1 MEVRTQLDR
10 LRAFLGTDRSILL
23 ICIGFAFLIWLFTKL
38 SQSFIN
44 EREVTINYVVPDKRI
59 MAGNAPYTIAV
70 KVEANGW
77 DHIRNSLRRK
87 PLNIKLNLDEKK
99 DFQSFSNLQIESA
112 LSRSLASNTRVVTG
126 SIPNIEVRMDDKAFK
141 RIPVTLVHS
150 ISPAPQY
157 KLTDTLKT
165 IPDSI
170 TVSGPEFIIDKL
182 NTWETEKL
190 VISDLKEPQNAP
202 VKLKTHPLET
212 VSFDPPEVNCNIKV
226 EFFSEKTVEVPI
238 IVEQIPDSIIYVIN
252 PRKVVVSF
260 TAIRSIYDNITEQD
274 FTATVNFGEFDYSNA
289 QPLPIILK
297 VPNGIDKV
305 KMKQESA
312 EIFVNK

>member
-23 ICIGFAFLIWLFTKL
+23 ICIGLASLIWLFTKL
-38 SQSFIN
+38 SQSFVN
-44 EREVTINYVVPDKRI
+44 ERQVTIKYVVPDKRI
-59 MAGNAPYTIAV
+59 MAGNSPNTIAV
-70 KVEANGW
+70 KVEATGW

-87 PLNIKLNLDEKK
+87 PLNINLNLDEKK

-112 LSRSLASNTRVVTG
+112 LSRSLNSNTKVAAG

-141 RIPVTLVHS
+141 RIPVTLVQNIKS
-150 ISPAPQY
+150 APQY

-165 IPDSI
+165 VPDSI
-170 TVSGPEFIIDKL
+170 TVSGPEFIIDKMDF
-182 NTWETEKL
+182 WETEKL
-190 VISDLKEPQNAP
+190 EIADLKEPLDAP
-202 VKLKTHPLET
+202 VKLKTHPLAT
-212 VSFDPPEVNCNIKV
+212 VSFEPAEVNCPIKV
-226 EFFSEKTVEVPI
+226 EFYSEKTVEVPI
-238 IVEQIPDSIIYVIN
+238 IVEQIPDSIMYVIN
-252 PRKVVVSF
+252 PRKVLVSF
-260 TAIRSIYDNITEQD
+260 TAVRSIYDNITEQD
-274 FTATVNFGEFDYSNA
+274 FAATVNFGDFDYSNA

-297 VPNGIDKV
+297 IPSGIDKV